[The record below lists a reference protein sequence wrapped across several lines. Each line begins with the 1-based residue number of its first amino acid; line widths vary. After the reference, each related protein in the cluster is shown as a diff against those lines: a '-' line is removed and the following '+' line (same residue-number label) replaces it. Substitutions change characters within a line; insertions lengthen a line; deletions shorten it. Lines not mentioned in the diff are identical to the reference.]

1 MRVFNR
7 LYPAS
12 SDLESDLLMSEG
24 EMLAIF
30 TAPLRQSAAR
40 LTPAQHCHLPRL
52 ETLFGSAYFYLLSLF
67 LVPRYVSSMFFTT
80 YLSCIK
86 NKLFLYLVL
95 FEILSLLRLN

>member
-1 MRVFNR
+1 MRAFNR
-7 LYPAS
+7 LYPVS

-52 ETLFGSAYFYLLSLF
+52 ETLERGGEWCTVSGLDSTINTVYTILQTSTLLQ
-67 LVPRYVSSMFFTT
+67 
-80 YLSCIK
+80 
-86 NKLFLYLVL
+86 N
-95 FEILSLLRLN
+95 N